1 MLSYILALT
10 ASLILSPVALAQG
23 DLSFANNMTDLEGT
37 WSSNPSVSTGGVS
50 PVSRLAPS
58 AMTWKDK
65 VLMTLHLVGIL
76 CASRDEV
83 QVPR

>member
-50 PVSRLAPS
+50 RVSRLAPS
-58 AMTWKDK
+58 AMSRKDG
-65 VLMTLHLVGIL
+65 VLMIHRLVGL
-76 CASRDEV
+76 LRASRDEV